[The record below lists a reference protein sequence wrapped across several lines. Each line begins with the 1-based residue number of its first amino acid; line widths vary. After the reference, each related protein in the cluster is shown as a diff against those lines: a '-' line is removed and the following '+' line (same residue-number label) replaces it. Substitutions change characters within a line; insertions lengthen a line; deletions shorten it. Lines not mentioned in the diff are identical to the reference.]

1 MEVLTVIILVK
12 DDAKLQEDSLTAE
25 VGQHIYTKDGRDY
38 YFICSLSDCIVLRT
52 SHSQHSEQMTSLPE
66 EIVET
71 FQKLAFLYSDGLKI
85 EEELEDVFGG
95 AYTYYNHSMNEFFF
109 TQNCIDYSAEAVF
122 EPWNVVLS
130 MSKYCEEVEGAIY
143 MDEQGVVHDLSVEDV
158 VVLGIYQMNNSV
170 KRVKPNPFGRIGLV
184 AMAKKEHNSIGD
196 WALQQ
201 KRRRQL
207 NELLEEF
214 RKRAPL
220 GMPNPATGRYDDKL
234 RLINSGFFKPN
245 DWSEVKN

>member
-52 SHSQHSEQMTSLPE
+52 SHSQHSEQMTSLPD

-158 VVLGIYQMNNSV
+158 AELGYIF
-170 KRVKPNPFGRIGLV
+170 K
-184 AMAKKEHNSIGD
+184 A
-196 WALQQ
+196 
-201 KRRRQL
+201 QL
-207 NELLEEF
+207 EAN
-214 RKRAPL
+214 RK
-220 GMPNPATGRYDDKL
+220 T
-234 RLINSGFFKPN
+234 SQ
-245 DWSEVKN
+245 